1 MNRIKLA
8 VIFGT
13 RPETIKMY
21 PVISEMKKYPEVID
35 YKVILSGQHR
45 EMLDQML
52 TTFHIQADY
61 DLNIM
66 KKGQSLS
73 QIFSRSIH
81 GIEKILIAERP
92 DMVLVQ
98 GDTITTFAGAIA
110 AFFQKTKISHIEAG
124 LRTNNKYYPFPE
136 EMNRHLTSVLAD
148 IHFAPTQK
156 SCTNLLSEG
165 INREKIFI
173 SGNTVIDAL
182 LSVAKKTYSFIEPA
196 LNNIDIFSKKIIL
209 VTVHRRE
216 NWGEPLKEICQALIK
231 IIERNHDVLI
241 IFPIHKNPRIR
252 EAVNNILRDK
262 KRIILLDTL
271 NYKDMINL
279 ISKSFIVLTDSGG
292 IQEEAPSLG
301 KPILVLRNETER
313 PEALSAG
320 VVELVGTDCNR
331 ITKKVNKLIKDKS
344 KYLEMVKSINPYGD
358 GKASARIILKILHYF
373 NRIKVCPSEFKAE

>member
-52 TTFHIQADY
+52 TTFHIQPDY

-81 GIEKILIAERP
+81 GIEKILIAEKP

-110 AFFQKTKISHIEAG
+110 AFFQKMKISHIEAG

-156 SCTNLLSEG
+156 SCMNLLSEG

-182 LSVAKKTYSFIEPA
+182 FSVVRKTYSFIEPA
-196 LNNIDIFSKKIIL
+196 LNNKDIFSKKIIL

-216 NWGEPLKEICQALIK
+216 NWGEPLKEICQALLK
-231 IIERNHDVLI
+231 ILEIDRDVLI
-241 IFPIHKNPRIR
+241 IFPMHKNPRIR
-252 EAVNNILRDK
+252 EEAVSYTHL
-262 KRIILLDTL
+262 TL
-271 NYKDMINL
+271 PTN
-279 ISKSFIVLTDSGG
+279 
-292 IQEEAPSLG
+292 
-301 KPILVLRNETER
+301 
-313 PEALSAG
+313 
-320 VVELVGTDCNR
+320 
-331 ITKKVNKLIKDKS
+331 
-344 KYLEMVKSINPYGD
+344 
-358 GKASARIILKILHYF
+358 
-373 NRIKVCPSEFKAE
+373 